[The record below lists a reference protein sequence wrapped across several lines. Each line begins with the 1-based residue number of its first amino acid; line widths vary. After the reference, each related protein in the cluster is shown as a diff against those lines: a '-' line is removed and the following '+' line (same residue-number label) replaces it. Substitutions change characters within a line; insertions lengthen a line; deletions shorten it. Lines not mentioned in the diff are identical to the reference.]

1 MCIYNIHLYIIRVY
15 IYIIHIHN
23 TYYIYMCVYIIYIY
37 IIHICI
43 SFIYIYIYVIY
54 IYIYIISMI
63 HMISFKH
70 HIYNILYILCTIW
83 IWLGLSIATFL
94 LQKKKW
100 AACKYH
106 AAVGRK
112 LRSTHFAWWSP
123 GEILGYWA
131 GYWAG
136 YPLVI
141 CG

>member
-23 TYYIYMCVYIIYIY
+23 TYYIYICVYIIYIY
-37 IIHICI
+37 HTYMYI
-43 SFIYIYIYVIY
+43 IYIYMSY

-94 LQKKKW
+94 LQKKRGPPVSTMLPSGENF
-100 AACKYH
+100 AARTSPDDLR
-106 AAVGRK
+106 GR
-112 LRSTHFAWWSP
+112 
-123 GEILGYWA
+123 YWVT
-131 GYWAG
+131 GRVTGRGTLW
-136 YPLVI
+136 
-141 CG
+141 